1 MHDTKRG
8 SHIIGL
14 LLKVCMKTSAFP
26 VRLLIAEGMPLS
38 RIPIELEIGIIKPH
52 EDEDYKRNCHG
63 NVCFDLM
70 LMVLPTAIVDEDLLR
85 GGIASQDEN

>member
-1 MHDTKRG
+1 
-8 SHIIGL
+8 
-14 LLKVCMKTSAFP
+14 
-26 VRLLIAEGMPLS
+26 MPLS

-63 NVCFDLM
+63 NVRFDLM